1 MERFTVTTCTRF
13 TPEDRRAL
21 AAILRSQEK
30 ILSALTE
37 LTAAVAVATQKSSAA
52 RPNNGG

>member
-1 MERFTVTTCTRF
+1 MERFPVTTCTRF

-30 ILSALTE
+30 ILSVLTDDLDDYIVPNLFAKVE
-37 LTAAVAVATQKSSAA
+37 LIA
-52 RPNNGG
+52 